1 MKGSMVFFLK
11 SSGIFNMQCREG
23 EGNDVNFRAQ
33 GKVMFPVSVQQRT
46 SSNWSRWEA
55 SVKGGVPAEGDRV
68 GDHVSVGQK
77 DSFGGK
83 GVQ

>member
-1 MKGSMVFFLK
+1 MVFFLK
-11 SSGIFNMQCREG
+11 SSGIFNMQSREG
-23 EGNDVNFRAQ
+23 EGSYVNFSAQ